1 MFYNPMCSIKEPEM
15 ELDVNTLHQEF
26 KNLLNERG
34 VFLINGTVRGIVN
47 LNLGLVTRDTSQ
59 EIIDWWL
66 NGAEAFVDTRSTK
79 GNLEKEEVTDTIK
92 LKDGEVVY
100 RFSRRTNLV
109 LRFVDRSGETVET
122 NEYSL
127 SICI

>member
-1 MFYNPMCSIKEPEM
+1 M

-47 LNLGLVTRDTSQ
+47 LNLGFVTRDTSQ